1 MGPNASRAGQV
12 MLEHVELD
20 GHPFTLLNGG
30 PVFPQTE
37 AVSFQVS
44 CADQDEV
51 DHYWN
56 GLTANGG
63 SESPCGWCEDPF
75 GVSWQIIPRR
85 FTELMQTPDPAV
97 VARVSQAMFS
107 MTKLVVADLET
118 AAAG

>member
-1 MGPNASRAGQV
+1 
-12 MLEHVELD
+12 MLEQVELD
-20 GHPFTLLNGG
+20 VHPFTLLNGG

-56 GLTANGG
+56 GLAANGG
-63 SESPCGWCEDPF
+63 SESPCGWCKDPF

-85 FTELMQTPDPAV
+85 FTELMQTPDPDV

-107 MTKLVVADLET
+107 MTKMVVADLET